1 MDPGL
6 VLERTKRSKKRL
18 FSAMLRYFS
27 RNLSGSHQNNAL
39 SCEKTP
45 RFLYIPLFIQQ
56 ALHYYKIV
64 ATNTAFLY
72 ISPKSAEETAVF
84 DFVHRIVHDFFD
96 RCNANGNPFL

>member
-56 ALHYYKIV
+56 ALHYYCFFNRTIIL
-64 ATNTAFLY
+64 NEM
-72 ISPKSAEETAVF
+72 IMQSALLHLRWAILF
-84 DFVHRIVHDFFD
+84 SLRSM
-96 RCNANGNPFL
+96 

>member
-39 SCEKTP
+39 SCEKKP

-72 ISPKSAEETAVF
+72 ISSQPAEKPAVL
-84 DFVHRIVHDFFD
+84 DFRHCFFHYL
-96 RCNANGNPFL
+96 FE

>member
-39 SCEKTP
+39 SCEKKTS
-45 RFLYIPLFIQQ
+45 L
-56 ALHYYKIV
+56 
-64 ATNTAFLY
+64 
-72 ISPKSAEETAVF
+72 
-84 DFVHRIVHDFFD
+84 FVHSSVYSTS
-96 RCNANGNPFL
+96 PTLL

>member
-39 SCEKTP
+39 SCEKPLAFCT
-45 RFLYIPLFIQQ
+45 FLCLFNKPYIIIKL
-56 ALHYYKIV
+56 
-64 ATNTAFLY
+64 
-72 ISPKSAEETAVF
+72 
-84 DFVHRIVHDFFD
+84 
-96 RCNANGNPFL
+96 

>member
-72 ISPKSAEETAVF
+72 ISPEPAKETAMF
-84 DFVHRIVHDFFD
+84 DFRHCFFHYL
-96 RCNANGNPFL
+96 FE

>member
-6 VLERTKRSKKRL
+6 VLERTKR

-39 SCEKTP
+39 SYEKTP

-56 ALHYYKIV
+56 ALHYCFFNRTIIL
-64 ATNTAFLY
+64 NEM
-72 ISPKSAEETAVF
+72 IMQSALLHLRWAILF
-84 DFVHRIVHDFFD
+84 SLRSM
-96 RCNANGNPFL
+96 